1 MALSIKPAVPCSE
14 GLVLR
19 PEAHELASARLGQ
32 LRIECG
38 QGHLDRACGGMW
50 ACAFG
55 AVGAFGCTWA
65 YTGLQQSCRGLDNYR
80 SQILSHDS

>member
-55 AVGAFGCTWA
+55 AVGAFGVYMGVHWLTA
-65 YTGLQQSCRGLDNYR
+65 KLQRPR
-80 SQILSHDS
+80 